1 MTQSPSLGIIL
12 AAGKGTRMKS
22 AVPKVLH
29 KLAGAPMIAHV
40 LGATQAAGIGKMALV
55 VGPGMEDV
63 AQAASALEPKLQ
75 VYVQPEQQGTADAV
89 KAGANRPSRISPAMC
104 QFSMATRRCSVPRL
118 WAVGAQLA
126 AGADVVVLGFEA
138 AKPTGYGRLL
148 VDDRGRRWSPSSRRR
163 TRAMRSAHR
172 ILQWRPD
179 GAARP
184 KRCSA
189 LLERSAMPTPRAT
202 ST

>member
-40 LGATQAAGIGKMALV
+40 LGATQAAGIAKTALV

-75 VYVQPEQQGTADAV
+75 IYVQPEQQGTAD
-89 KAGANRPSRISPAMC
+89 G
-104 QFSMATRRCSVPRL
+104 
-118 WAVGAQLA
+118 
-126 AGADVVVLGFEA
+126 
-138 AKPTGYGRLL
+138 
-148 VDDRGRRWSPSSRRR
+148 
-163 TRAMRSAHR
+163 
-172 ILQWRPD
+172 
-179 GAARP
+179 
-184 KRCSA
+184 
-189 LLERSAMPTPRAT
+189 
-202 ST
+202 